1 MLNLIIQERIS
12 NMLPSMQ
19 IKQRDIAAPD
29 TADKASSTPKQQDNV
44 TNGALDISEDGSI
57 DMSSVLQE
65 TQVMEVLDKLDQE
78 LVGLKSVKTR
88 IREIAALLLVER
100 MRRRFELTTQPP
112 TLHMSFT
119 GPPGTGKTT
128 VALRMATIL
137 HRLSYVRKGHLVA
150 VTRDDLVGQ
159 YIGHTAPKTKE
170 ILKRAMGGVLFIDEA
185 YYLYRQENERDYG
198 QEAIEI
204 LLQVMETQRE
214 DLVVILAG
222 YKDRMETFFS
232 SNPGFSSRIAHHLDF
247 PDYTLEELLAIAQ
260 LMLAEQM
267 YRFSPEGETAFE
279 AYLTRRM
286 QMPRF
291 SNARS
296 VRNALDR
303 ARLRQA
309 NRLFAKGG
317 KISRIDLMTIEAED
331 ILASRVFSE
340 NLTDEERSNDGS

>member
-1 MLNLIIQERIS
+1 MI
-12 NMLPSMQ
+12 PSTHS
-19 IKQRDIAAPD
+19 DEPD
-29 TADKASSTPKQQDNV
+29 DRSSAELDESSSAEIDLSE
-44 TNGALDISEDGSI
+44 ALDES
-57 DMSSVLQE
+57 
-65 TQVMEVLDKLDQE
+65 QVMEVLQQLDQE

-88 IREIAALLLVER
+88 IREIAALLLIDR
-100 MRRRFELTTQPP
+100 MRRSIGLAARPP
-112 TLHMSFT
+112 ALHMSFT

-128 VALRMATIL
+128 VAMRMATIL
-137 HRLSYVRKGHLVA
+137 HRLNYVRKGHLVA

-170 ILKRAMGGVLFIDEA
+170 VLKRAMGGVLFIDEA

-204 LLQVMETQRE
+204 LLQVMENQRD

-222 YKDRMETFFS
+222 YKDRMDTFFQ

-247 PDYTLEELLAIAQ
+247 PDYTLSELLTIAQ

-267 YRFSPEGETAFE
+267 YRFSPEALQAYE
-279 AYLTRRM
+279 AYLARRM
-286 QMPRF
+286 RQPRF
-291 SNARS
+291 ANARS

-317 KISRIDLMTIEAED
+317 RISKTDLMTIEAED

-340 NLTDEERSNDGS
+340 ELPNS

>member
-1 MLNLIIQERIS
+1 
-12 NMLPSMQ
+12 MLPAQ
-19 IKQRDIAAPD
+19 TRETDNLAQPAPELSD
-29 TADKASSTPKQQDNV
+29 DAC
-44 TNGALDISEDGSI
+44 I
-57 DMSSVLQE
+57 DLATILEES
-65 TQVMEVLDKLDQE
+65 QVMEVLQKLDQE

-88 IREIAALLLVER
+88 IREIAALLLVDR
-100 MRRRFELTTQPP
+100 MRRTFGLTAHPP

-128 VALRMATIL
+128 VAMRMATIL
-137 HRLSYVRKGHLVA
+137 HRLNYIRRGHLVA

-204 LLQVMETQRE
+204 LLQVMEAQRE
-214 DLVVILAG
+214 DIVVILAG
-222 YKDRMETFFS
+222 YKDRMETFFQ

-247 PDYTLEELLAIAQ
+247 PDYELEELLAIAQ

-267 YRFSPEGETAFE
+267 YRFSPDALQAFE
-279 AYLTRRM
+279 AYLKRRM
-286 QMPRF
+286 HMPRF

-296 VRNALDR
+296 VRNAIDR

-309 NRLFAKGG
+309 NRLIDRGG
-317 KISRIDLMTIEAED
+317 RISKVDVVTIEAED
-331 ILASRVFSE
+331 ILASRVFTE
-340 NLTDEERSNDGS
+340 EVPNDEQSSTS